1 MDALKNLGRPPFAN
15 YDLVVYFGGGLFALP
30 FIYRYLLHPFG
41 VPLPSFVLTESNQ
54 VTLEIIR
61 GLALL
66 MAVYVI
72 GHLIAY
78 LSSQLV
84 EKTVD
89 RFLGKMSTAI
99 IVSMES
105 SKADRDN
112 QLKAM
117 FRDRA
122 KKIVAE
128 NAFFPS
134 LVRGIFHLPNII
146 HYGFVYLAGIFGYLD
161 TRIPPEALNRA
172 KIRYSTIV
180 VPGCEV
186 SADEKWYKSLEYFVI
201 NNIPDA
207 VPRMYNYLVM
217 AGLFRSLS
225 FLFLWSS
232 LLTLFFLATNA
243 VFDTWPLGLT
253 EMGTGRGAG
262 IIEWFSLSTLSVFSL
277 VAYLKFQRRYVEEAI
292 LALAFSN
299 SVGAPQHHPPLQPPQ

>member
-41 VPLPSFVLTESNQ
+41 VPLPSFVLTESNR

-89 RFLGKMSTAI
+89 RFLGKMSAAI

-122 KKIVAE
+122 EKIVAE
-128 NAFFPS
+128 NAFFPITS
-134 LVRGIFHLPNII
+134 PGNISSSKHHTLRI
-146 HYGFVYLAGIFGYLD
+146 CLSRRNFWVSRHSD
-161 TRIPPEALNRA
+161 TSRCIQ
-172 KIRYSTIV
+172 
-180 VPGCEV
+180 
-186 SADEKWYKSLEYFVI
+186 
-201 NNIPDA
+201 
-207 VPRMYNYLVM
+207 
-217 AGLFRSLS
+217 
-225 FLFLWSS
+225 SS
-232 LLTLFFLATNA
+232 
-243 VFDTWPLGLT
+243 
-253 EMGTGRGAG
+253 
-262 IIEWFSLSTLSVFSL
+262 
-277 VAYLKFQRRYVEEAI
+277 
-292 LALAFSN
+292 
-299 SVGAPQHHPPLQPPQ
+299 